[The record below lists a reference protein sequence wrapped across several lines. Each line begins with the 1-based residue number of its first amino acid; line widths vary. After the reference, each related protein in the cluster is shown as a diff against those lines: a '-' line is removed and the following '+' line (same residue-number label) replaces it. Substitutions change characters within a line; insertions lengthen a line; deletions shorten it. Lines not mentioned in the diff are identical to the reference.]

1 MLSKRRLSD
10 GILAAQVL
18 GVLKK
23 TAGVRWNHE
32 GSSGN
37 RTPWPNFLSTERE
50 ETDRHH
56 RPSSA
61 SGHLSQTC
69 ARAARRV

>member
-1 MLSKRRLSD
+1 MLSERRLSD

-23 TAGVRWNHE
+23 TAGAWADK